1 MQPGIPAHTKRK
13 DQKRL
18 LSRMI
23 REARENGK
31 LSVGNLKRGK
41 YSRRMRKVGCLKQD
55 NWSGRIRS
63 EQKSLSVRIKRFLVR
78 AVSIWG

>member
-18 LSRMI
+18 LSRVI
-23 REARENGK
+23 REAGENGK

-41 YSRRMRKVGCLKQD
+41 YSGRTKERTVPKSDEC
-55 NWSGRIRS
+55 SGWIRS
-63 EQKSLSVRIKRFLVR
+63 EQRSLTVRIRRFL
-78 AVSIWG
+78 WL

>member
-1 MQPGIPAHTKRK
+1 MDSVFIQLTVFLLEPRVLAHPKKEKRK

-41 YSRRMRKVGCLKQD
+41 YSRRTK
-55 NWSGRIRS
+55 NS
-63 EQKSLSVRIKRFLVR
+63 
-78 AVSIWG
+78 A

>member
-1 MQPGIPAHTKRK
+1 MQTGIPAHTKRK

-41 YSRRMRKVGCLKQD
+41 YSRRTK
-55 NWSGRIRS
+55 NS
-63 EQKSLSVRIKRFLVR
+63 
-78 AVSIWG
+78 A

>member
-1 MQPGIPAHTKRK
+1 MQPGILAHTKRK

-23 REARENGK
+23 REAGENGK

-41 YSRRMRKVGCLKQD
+41 YSRRTKQ
-55 NWSGRIRS
+55 NR
-63 EQKSLSVRIKRFLVR
+63 
-78 AVSIWG
+78 VSKAKQLLWEDRE